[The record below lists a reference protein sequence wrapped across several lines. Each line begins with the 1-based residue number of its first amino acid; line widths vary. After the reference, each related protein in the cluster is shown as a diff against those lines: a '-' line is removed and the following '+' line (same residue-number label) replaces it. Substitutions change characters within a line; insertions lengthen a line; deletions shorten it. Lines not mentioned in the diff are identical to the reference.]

1 MINSDKNIKI
11 LYEDENILGLEK
23 PPGVPVHPDGKREM
37 WCVTDFL
44 IEKYPEVKDVG
55 EPLLMTNG
63 ETIARPG
70 IVHRIDKDTSG
81 VLLVAKT
88 QEGYECLKQQF
99 KEREIKKTYH
109 TFIYGDLKE
118 ERGVIDKPIGRSAG
132 ALQQWAVTNIRG
144 MKREAITKYKVL
156 KHTGEASFLE
166 VWPQT
171 GRTHQIRVHMRHL
184 HHPVVCDP
192 IYAPKKEPILGFKRL
207 ALHAS
212 RIIFRNV
219 EGKEVEVE
227 SKLPEDF
234 EEAKK
239 ELGITN

>member
-1 MINSDKNIKI
+1 MDSKNIKI
-11 LYEDENILGLEK
+11 LYEDENILALEK
-23 PPGVPVHPDGKREM
+23 PPGVPVHPDGKRDM

-44 IEKYPEVKDVG
+44 LEKYPEIKDVG
-55 EPLLMTNG
+55 EPLVMTNG

-88 QEGYECLKQQF
+88 QAGYECLKHQF
-99 KEREIKKTYH
+99 KEREIKKTYY

-144 MKREAITKYKVL
+144 MTREAITKYKVL
-156 KHTGEASFLE
+156 KHTQLASFLE

-219 EGKEVEVE
+219 EGEEVEVE
-227 SKLPEDF
+227 SALPEDF
-234 EEAKK
+234 EEAVKQ
-239 ELGITN
+239 ISNI